1 MTWIEVKMEEG
12 SIENYQISTFL
23 EGVRVGSIVTRDAK
37 LIMHEVSQRLEL
49 IRALAKGKVMAPIQG

>member
-23 EGVRVGSIVTRDAK
+23 EDVRVGSIVTRDAK